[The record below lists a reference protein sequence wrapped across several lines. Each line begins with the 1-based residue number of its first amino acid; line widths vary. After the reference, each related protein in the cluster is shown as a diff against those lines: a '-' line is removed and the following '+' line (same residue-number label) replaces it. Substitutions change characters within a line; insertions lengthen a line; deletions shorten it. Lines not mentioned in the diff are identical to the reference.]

1 MEIDEL
7 IGQRASVAMG
17 RARRLG
23 RVHAQSLARLD
34 VFAPRWHLLAMGV
47 RKLSIALDE
56 RVVAAARASAT
67 EEGSSLSA
75 WLNDAAETRLRVQA
89 GLRGIGAY
97 EKAHGAIPAA
107 AMRRADVVLDRAGVG
122 RIRRPRRVR

>member
-1 MEIDEL
+1 M
-7 IGQRASVAMG
+7 
-17 RARRLG
+17 
-23 RVHAQSLARLD
+23 
-34 VFAPRWHLLAMGV
+34 FAPRWHLLIMGV

-89 GLRGIGAY
+89 GLRGVAAF
-97 EKAHGAIPAA
+97 ERQHGTMPAA
-107 AMRRADVVLDRAGVG
+107 ALRQADAVLDRAGVG
-122 RIRRPRRVR
+122 HARRPRRAP